1 MMYVTFGISVTLLI
15 YSLFTFRQERKQLIK
30 RRMRSFIDQEAAA
43 EETQSDKKERWKG
56 FGWSRPIWRMVKR
69 AFRKQMPGEKEERI
83 ELKLLQAGR
92 PFNMTPVDFR
102 LFQISLL
109 LILPVLASGYGWL
122 IHATIGTMI
131 MLAAAGIAAA
141 AVFPHYYIG
150 QKIKQ
155 RSKLALREL
164 PDVLDL
170 LTVSLEAGLG
180 FDAALSKLV
189 SKKQGI
195 VAAEFHR
202 SLEEIR
208 LGKTRREALTGV
220 RDRLLV
226 EEIRTLIS
234 SILQAEKLG
243 IGMVQVF
250 RIQSVEVREQRK
262 QRAEEAAMKAPIKM
276 LFPMVLFVFPT
287 LFIILLGPVL
297 IQFISTFKK

>member
-1 MMYVTFGISVTLLI
+1 MMYVTFGISVTLFI
-15 YSLFTFRQERKQLIK
+15 YSIFAFRQERKERVK
-30 RRMRSFIDQEAAA
+30 RRIRSFVDQEAAA
-43 EETQSDKKERWKG
+43 EETQSDKKEHLKG
-56 FGWSRPIWRMVKR
+56 LGWLRPVWRMVKR
-69 AFRKQMPGEKEERI
+69 AFRKKMPGQKEERI

-92 PFNMTPVDFR
+92 PFNMTAIDFR

-122 IHATIGTMI
+122 IHAGIGTMI
-131 MLAAAGIAAA
+131 MLAFAGIGAAA
-141 AVFPHYYIG
+141 LFPHYYIG

-155 RSKLALREL
+155 RNKLALREL

-195 VAAEFHR
+195 VAAEFQR

-208 LGKTRREALTGV
+208 LGKTRREALSGV

-250 RIQSVEVREQRK
+250 RIQSVEVREKRK

-276 LFPMVLFVFPT
+276 LFPMVFFVFPT
-287 LFIILLGPVL
+287 MFIVLLGPVL
-297 IQFISTFKK
+297 IQFISTFSK

>member
-1 MMYVTFGISVTLLI
+1 MMYVTFGIFVTLI
-15 YSLFTFRQERKQLIK
+15 VYSLFTFRQERKQLVK
-30 RRMRSFIDQEAAA
+30 RRIRSFIDQGPAA
-43 EETQSDKKERWKG
+43 EGTKSDKKERWKA
-56 FGWSRPIWRMVKR
+56 FGWSRPIWRIVKR
-69 AFRKQMPGEKEERI
+69 AFRKKMPGQKEERI

-109 LILPVLASGYGWL
+109 LILPVLAAGYGWL
-122 IHATIGTMI
+122 IHAGIGSMI
-131 MLAAAGIAAA
+131 MLAVAGIAAA

-195 VAAEFHR
+195 VASEFHR

-297 IQFISTFKK
+297 IQFISTFNK